1 MKKLLLS
8 SLITLTNLSASSQ
21 IVTNKDTIIALPKRI
36 VTRMVQDLI
45 KCDDDREQLKL
56 CMEVNATYEQAL
68 SVTDSIQGVYK
79 NKIASLRESV
89 NTYESLTSEQEL
101 KIRGL
106 EKDIAKRKK
115 HNNWWKTIAIGA
127 IAGIA
132 INHLSWK
139 YYDN

>member
-1 MKKLLLS
+1 M
-8 SLITLTNLSASSQ
+8 SASSQ

-56 CMEVNATYEQAL
+56 CSELTLQYEQAL
-68 SVTDSIQGVYK
+68 SVTDSIQSVYK
-79 NKIASLRESV
+79 NKIVSLRESV
-89 NTYESLTSEQEL
+89 STYESLTSEQEV

-115 HNNWWKTIAIGA
+115 GNHWWKAIAIGA
-127 IAGIA
+127 IGGIV
-132 INHLSWK
+132 INHMSWRGWR
-139 YYDN
+139 